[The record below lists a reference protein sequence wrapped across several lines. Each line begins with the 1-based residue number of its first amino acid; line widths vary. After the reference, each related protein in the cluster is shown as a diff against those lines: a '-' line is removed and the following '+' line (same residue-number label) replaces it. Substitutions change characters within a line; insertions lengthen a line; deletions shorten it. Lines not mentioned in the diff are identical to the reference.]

1 MRARTPFQTVNIHS
15 LGEVREFLRESMESE
30 VHDFTQNGECSNCG
44 ACCSNALPMTE
55 TEIRNIRRYVKRN
68 GIRECKRFLPVNGP
82 TLDLTCPFRDN
93 TGKTCAIYPARPA
106 VCKHFQCD
114 KSRAQVAED
123 IGPDAKEMRLVNV
136 REEFFG
142 EARHGKR

>member
-1 MRARTPFQTVNIHS
+1 MRERTPFQTVNVQS

-30 VHDFTQNGECSNCG
+30 VHDFTRNGECSNCG
-44 ACCSNALPMTE
+44 ACCSNMLPMTE

-68 GIRECKRFLPVNGP
+68 GIRERKRLLPVSGFM
-82 TLDLTCPFRDN
+82 LDMACPFRDN
-93 TGKTCAIYPARPA
+93 DKRTCAIYTARPA
-106 VCKHFQCD
+106 VCQRFRCD

-123 IGPDAKEMRLVNV
+123 IDPDAKKMRLVNV

-142 EARHGKR
+142 EARNGKR